1 MLVITFGYFKG
12 VLKDSVPLH
21 CFKKNMHFPISP
33 YIGIIP
39 YYNIIFSLLGVL

>member
-21 CFKKNMHFPISP
+21 CFKKNMFPVP
-33 YIGIIP
+33 LLRK
-39 YYNIIFSLLGVL
+39 IFSQFPLYRKRYHTIL